1 MIKNIE
7 NLDGWNIVG
16 LPDIVFFQEGPGVR
30 NNQYTDSGVKL
41 INVANL
47 KDGKVYLENTER
59 YISEEEAYGRYRH
72 FLVDE
77 GDLII
82 ASSGIKV
89 EYFDKKMGFINKEH
103 LPLCMNTSTIRFKTL
118 DENILDI
125 KYFAYFLKT
134 IYFKKQIARLI
145 TGSAQLNFGPSHLK
159 KIKVILPPLNIQKKI
174 VEVLEKSQYVINKRS
189 EQIEELDLL
198 VKSKF
203 IEMFGDPINNPMK
216 WEVKKMKDISVNI
229 MSGNT
234 PKGGEQVYVE
244 SGIMFL
250 RSQNVWKNK
259 LLLDDVA
266 YIDQAT
272 HNKMKKSSLKNKD
285 ILMTKTGRI
294 NTENS
299 SLGRAA
305 MFLGEDDSAN
315 INGHVYLIRLQEQII
330 NEFVLYIL
338 TSKEYRGYIR
348 SVCVGGIDKRQLNKE
363 HIEDFPIIFP
373 PIEKQKKFVSYV
385 NQVDKLKFEMEKS
398 LKELKN
404 NFNSLIQ
411 KAFNGELV

>member
-1 MIKNIE
+1 MKRIQKIKEVCTISGGYAFKSNDFTRQGIPIIRIGDISGNKVNISS
-7 NLDGWNIVG
+7 GT
-16 LPDIVFFQEGPGVR
+16 VFFEEYNEKLNKFIIEKGDILVALSGATTGKFGIYDEEIQALLNQRVAKISPKENI
-30 NNQYTDSGVKL
+30 NNKYLYHYMNKL
-41 INVANL
+41 QNIIYNKALGCAQPNISPNEIGEIEIYVPSR
-47 KDGKVYLENTER
+47 LEQDK
-59 YISEEEAYGRYRH
+59 ISDVLDIAK
-72 FLVDE
+72 
-77 GDLII
+77 DLI
-82 ASSGIKV
+82 
-89 EYFDKKMGFINKEH
+89 DK
-103 LPLCMNTSTIRFKTL
+103 R
-118 DENILDI
+118 
-125 KYFAYFLKT
+125 
-134 IYFKKQIARLI
+134 KK
-145 TGSAQLNFGPSHLK
+145 
-159 KIKVILPPLNIQKKI
+159 
-174 VEVLEKSQYVINKRS
+174 
-189 EQIEELDLL
+189 QIEELDLL

-272 HNKMKKSSLKNKD
+272 HNKMKKSSLKNRD

-398 LKELKN
+398 LKELEE
-404 NFNSLIQ
+404 NFNSLMQ
-411 KAFNGELV
+411 KIFKVELL